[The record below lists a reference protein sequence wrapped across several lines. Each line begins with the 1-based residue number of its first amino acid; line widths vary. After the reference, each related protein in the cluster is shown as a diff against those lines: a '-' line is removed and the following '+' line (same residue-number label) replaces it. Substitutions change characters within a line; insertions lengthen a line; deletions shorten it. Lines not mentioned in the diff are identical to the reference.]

1 MIRIDLNRLN
11 ATAKPLPRWATWLA
25 MTAVFAAGV
34 LLFLVAA
41 SLALILIPIALVGGA
56 VATWRLR
63 RKMREAGI
71 DPQNPFG
78 APGPGHGRVETIE
91 AEYRV
96 IETPD
101 RR

>member
-1 MIRIDLNRLN
+1 M
-11 ATAKPLPRWATWLA
+11 KSPLTSLRPQALLPESTRQLLR
-25 MTAVFAAGV
+25 AVGRRFHDGRCAQ
-34 LLFLVAA
+34 VAA

-56 VATWRLR
+56 IATWRLR

-91 AEYRV
+91 A
-96 IETPD
+96 
-101 RR
+101 